1 MNTRQDVLEE
11 RLTAL
16 EEKLSAIQ
24 EQLETLPDV
33 LTRCFRQQAER
44 MDQRRNFLHPES
56 AASLTPAPAVVPPP
70 APPAPTGPILSHSR
84 SVPAT
89 WISGGSNRTAL
100 FERTP
105 TLPPPP
111 GSNPTSP
118 VESATTSVTTQT
130 TSSLAH
136 NNSIS
141 WAKSTAATIESA
153 LWAAVVL
160 ARAHPPPS
168 LPPLSL
174 PWFPLS
180 PPPEA
185 ACTKV
190 FQAAS
195 AHSHRPPSHV
205 HYFFWHKSHIEHF
218 ESISLSLSFSS
229 CYLYIYVMFWFVWDT
244 LLLFTG
250 WTFWRGFLFDLV

>member
-1 MNTRQDVLEE
+1 MRLHRSLLHICSSKYFIQFSFQTQNTVYEIVSDMNTRQDVLEE

-56 AASLTPAPAVVPPP
+56 AASLTPAPAAVPPP
-70 APPAPTGPILSHSR
+70 VTPAPTGPILSHSR

-100 FERTP
+100 FERAP

-111 GSNPTSP
+111 GSNPTTP
-118 VESATTSVTTQT
+118 VDAATTSVTTQT
-130 TSSLAH
+130 TSH

-141 WAKSTAATIESA
+141 
-153 LWAAVVL
+153 
-160 ARAHPPPS
+160 
-168 LPPLSL
+168 
-174 PWFPLS
+174 
-180 PPPEA
+180 
-185 ACTKV
+185 
-190 FQAAS
+190 
-195 AHSHRPPSHV
+195 
-205 HYFFWHKSHIEHF
+205 
-218 ESISLSLSFSS
+218 
-229 CYLYIYVMFWFVWDT
+229 
-244 LLLFTG
+244 
-250 WTFWRGFLFDLV
+250 